1 MSKIKEIISLN
12 EEKTKDAILTFAL
25 KLTFDIVMAMTMA
38 IWAINFY
45 NRGDITKGVI
55 ETILAILWLVCIVLD
70 IDLVLN
76 KIKSNNN
83 LMSIFVQSEIY
94 CQKELLV
101 EELEKAVGISEKE
114 EEQK

>member
-12 EEKTKDAILTFAL
+12 EEKTKDAILKFAL
-25 KLTFDIVMAMTMA
+25 KLTFDIAMAMTMT
-38 IWAINFY
+38 IWAINYY
-45 NRGDITKGVI
+45 NRGDIAQGVV
-55 ETILAILWLVCIVLD
+55 ETILAILWFACIVVD
-70 IDLVLN
+70 IDLVLH

-94 CQKELLV
+94 CEKELLV

-114 EEQK
+114 KE

>member
-1 MSKIKEIISLN
+1 MDKIKEIISLN
-12 EEKTKDAILTFAL
+12 EKKTKDAILTFAL
-25 KLTFDIVMAMTMA
+25 KLTFDIVMAMTMT
-38 IWAINFY
+38 IWAIDYY
-45 NRGDITKGVI
+45 NRGDITKGVV
-55 ETILAILWLVCIVLD
+55 ETILAILWLACIVLD
-70 IDLVLN
+70 IDLVLH

-101 EELEKAVGISEKE
+101 KELEKAVEIFEKE

>member
-1 MSKIKEIISLN
+1 MDKIKEIISLN
-12 EEKTKDAILTFAL
+12 EKKTKDAILTFAL
-25 KLTFDIVMAMTMA
+25 KFTFDIVMAMTMT
-38 IWAINFY
+38 IWAINYY
-45 NRGDITKGVI
+45 NRGDITKGVV
-55 ETILAILWLVCIVLD
+55 ETILAILWLACVVSD
-70 IDLVLN
+70 IDLVLH

-94 CQKELLV
+94 CRKGLLI